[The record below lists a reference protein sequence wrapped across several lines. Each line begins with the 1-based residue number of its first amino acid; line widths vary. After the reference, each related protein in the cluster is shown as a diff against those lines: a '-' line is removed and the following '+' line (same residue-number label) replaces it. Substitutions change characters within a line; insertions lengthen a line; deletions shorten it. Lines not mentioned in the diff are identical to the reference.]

1 MGNHDFDD
9 GLVHSH
15 HWAREPFTRT
25 QRRHVEAESLPE
37 DRYDDGLV
45 HDHGWARGTSTGH

>member
-15 HWAREPFTRT
+15 QWAREPFTRT
-25 QRRHVEAESLPE
+25 PRRHVEPE
-37 DRYDDGLV
+37 RAPDDCYDDGLV
-45 HDHGWARGTSTGH
+45 HDHGWARTSTGH